1 MTQDTA
7 ADSTRPKRGMVHH
20 GRFLWRFVLF
30 ALPFWSA
37 EHKWMNRGRLALI
50 AALTVAQ
57 VAVQVGLNSWSARL
71 YNALEARQLDT
82 FLEQIVTFVLLLVA
96 SILVFSITL
105 YTKRRLEFSWRVWIT
120 KNTLSVWMAQGRHYQ
135 LGLIAGGDHDNPDG
149 RIAEDIRVTTE
160 SAVELGQALFYCIL
174 LFATFVDV
182 LWRISG
188 VIHVEIGGTVIAIP
202 GFMVFIALTYSA
214 IGTGLAL
221 WAGFPLVAASNLR
234 QTVEANFRFGLARS
248 REYSE
253 SIALIGGDTDERTH
267 LQELLRGVRR
277 GWERQT
283 YGLVRIIVFTTAYGV
298 LANPFPLLVAAPR
311 YILGYITLGTLMQM
325 AQAFSQVTAALAFPV
340 DNLSGIALWRASVER
355 VMALQNAMAGLQEKL
370 GANRIEVNHDGNSLQ
385 LAGVR
390 VMEHDATPVMHE
402 ITAEIGPGEHVLIE
416 GNTPIC
422 HKLILAIVGLWPW
435 GAGKVTLPAGANM
448 FTATDRPYLP
458 VGALGEAVCYP
469 MTLGV
474 CAPDDINSA
483 LHRVGLGEW
492 AGHLGVVESWEHV
505 LSAAQQQRLSFARM
519 LLHRPDWIFLSE
531 ATNAL
536 DAAGQREMAELLVKE
551 FPSATVVAV
560 GRAGLFDGFFQR
572 VLHVEAETDPGG
584 VASGKTRVATP
595 S

>member
-1 MTQDTA
+1 MKQDTA
-7 ADSTRPKRGMVHH
+7 ADSTFPRKGIRDHCG
-20 GRFLWRFVLF
+20 FLWRFVLF

-71 YNALEARQLDT
+71 YNAIEGRHLEA
-82 FLEQIVTFVLLLVA
+82 FLELIVTFVLLLLA

-105 YTKRRLEFSWRVWIT
+105 YTKRRLQFAWRVWIT

-135 LGLIAGGDHDNPDG
+135 LGLIVGEHDDNPDG

-160 SAVELGQALFYCIL
+160 SAVDLGQALFYCIL
-174 LFATFVDV
+174 LFATFVAV
-182 LWRISG
+182 LWTLSG
-188 VIHVEIGGTVIAIP
+188 VIHVEIGGTVIPIP
-202 GFMVFIALTYSA
+202 GFMVFVALTYSA
-214 IGTGLAL
+214 IGTSLAL
-221 WAGFPLVAASNLR
+221 WAGFPLVGASNLR
-234 QTVEANFRFGLARS
+234 QTVEANFRFGLARA

-311 YILGYITLGTLMQM
+311 YIMGLISLGTLMQM

-355 VMALQNAMAGLQEKL
+355 VMALQDALGGLQEKL
-370 GANRIEVNHDGNSLQ
+370 GANRIEVRHEGDSLHFD
-385 LAGVR
+385 GVR
-390 VMEHDATPVMHE
+390 VMEHDAVPLMHE
-402 ITAEIGPGEHVLIE
+402 LTAEIGPGEHVLIE
-416 GNTPIC
+416 GKTSIC
-422 HKLILAIVGLWPW
+422 HKLILAVAGLWPW
-435 GAGKVTLPAGANM
+435 GAGKVTLPAGANI
-448 FTATDRPYLP
+448 FIATDRPYVP
-458 VGALGEAVCYP
+458 VGPLGEAVCYP

-474 CAPDDINSA
+474 CVPDDINSA
-483 LHRVGLGEW
+483 LRRVGLGDW
-492 AGHLGVVESWEHV
+492 AGHLGVVENWEAV
-505 LSAAQQQRLSFARM
+505 FSVAQQQRLSFARM

-551 FPSATVVAV
+551 FPAATVVAAGGV
-560 GRAGLFDGFFQR
+560 GLFDGFFQR
-572 VLHVEAETDPGG
+572 VLHVEPET
-584 VASGKTRVATP
+584 ASG
-595 S
+595 